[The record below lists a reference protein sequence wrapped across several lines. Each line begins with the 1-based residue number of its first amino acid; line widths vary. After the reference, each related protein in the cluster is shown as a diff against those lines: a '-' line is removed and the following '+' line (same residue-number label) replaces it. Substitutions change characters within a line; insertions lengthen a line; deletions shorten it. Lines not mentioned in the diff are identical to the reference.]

1 MHGVAHKWCLTVE
14 CLSFVRHLKR
24 KRCTFFLFITRLLYP
39 LLYSVNKKCY
49 TGIGYNALYSN
60 DTKRSAV
67 SAASINHKGQS
78 CGVFPMAL
86 RIGKGG

>member
-1 MHGVAHKWCLTVE
+1 MVFNCGMSIICQAFEKETMH
-14 CLSFVRHLKR
+14 
-24 KRCTFFLFITRLLYP
+24 FFLFIIRLLYP
-39 LLYSVNKKCY
+39 LFYSVNKKCY